1 MQVLQQKNTGR
12 AMNLRQLKTNIGL
25 INAIKLHQFVYDHR
39 IIEVTK
45 SFGSKF
51 SFCFYTRIFVKVVI
65 IAKVVFI
72 KKKIYLFTT
81 VAAKYFIIGLY
92 GIIAKFA
99 AMVTGCLYGCL
110 SYYFFYFLV
119 IV

>member
-1 MQVLQQKNTGR
+1 
-12 AMNLRQLKTNIGL
+12 MNLRQLKNNVGL
-25 INAIKLHQFVYDHR
+25 IDAIKLHQFVYDHR

-51 SFCFYTRIFVKVVI
+51 SFCFYTGIFVKVVI
-65 IAKVVFI
+65 IAKIVFI

-99 AMVTGCLYGCL
+99 AMVAGRLYGWL
-110 SYYFFYFLV
+110 SYYFFGFSV
-119 IV
+119 TVSF